1 MGSMGRV
8 EHSRLREQ
16 SKCKGPVTVWPI
28 CKTDEAR
35 MSGFKGVGGPGER
48 ERGG

>member
-8 EHSRLREQ
+8 EHSRLWGQ